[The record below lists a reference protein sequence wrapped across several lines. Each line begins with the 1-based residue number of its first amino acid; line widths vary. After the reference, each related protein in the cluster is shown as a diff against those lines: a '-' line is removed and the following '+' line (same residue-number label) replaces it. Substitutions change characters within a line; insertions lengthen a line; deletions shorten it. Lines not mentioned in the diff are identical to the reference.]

1 MKGKRVST
9 FVMIAIVA
17 VLMTGAVVLI
27 NHTTIFQE
35 GNPIPVWKG
44 VWQLQAVDVP
54 YAQIKEDPATFL
66 TKTGRHSELF
76 AHIEATYLVEFQEKL
91 EDDVYLFQGKDGQIK
106 VDARQYSRYY
116 QIWEVQ
122 GGGDQAR

>member
-1 MKGKRVST
+1 MKGKRAST

-17 VLMTGAVVLI
+17 VLMTVAVLLI

-35 GNPIPVWKG
+35 GNPLPVAG
-44 VWQLQAVDVP
+44 AIWQLAVEGEP
-54 YAQIKEDPATFL
+54 YAQVKEEPATFI
-66 TKTGRHSELF
+66 TKTGLHTELF
-76 AHIEATYLVEFQEKL
+76 DYIEAAYGVEFQRRT
-91 EDDVYLFQGKDGQIK
+91 EDDVFHFAGEKGLLD

-122 GGGDQAR
+122 DVNRE